1 MANISKALDL
11 DEITSIKS
19 PIHDLDGRIKLISAI
34 AIIVYCVF
42 ASNLIVP
49 IILEIYLLIIIK
61 LSNLS
66 FSNSFK
72 RILMLLPFGGAII
85 IFQPFI
91 HPGNV
96 IWSYSWLQITDV
108 GLDFAILLFA
118 RLVVCLT
125 SIVILSSTSPMQ
137 QIVSSLRKLKIP
149 REIAM
154 ILSIMMRFLF
164 VFIDELEAIRKS
176 QKSRNFDMHSKIT
189 PYKWRLK
196 QVGYTVAMMFLKSYE
211 QGERTYESMISRGYN
226 QNSEL
231 YNEKQCLDKN
241 DYIYSVI
248 LISII
253 IILTIIIFIFPDQ
266 LGYLGKNLALK

>member
-154 ILSIMMRFLF
+154 ILSIMIRFLF

-241 DYIYSVI
+241 DYIYSII